1 MLKNALLAS
10 AMGLSIYAL
19 ATGAEAGHRPV
30 GWYVGVEG
38 GANWIDNADI
48 DFSPGGGTYEAEFES
63 GWAVFAEVGYRF
75 EDNWRL
81 ELEAGWREND
91 VDCIDFGPGP
101 CVAGPWG
108 DLSQFTQMVNLIHD
122 IDISEHTA
130 ISVGLGFGGDFVQA
144 DSVFVRDEDFVLAG
158 QAVFQLTHEISD
170 RVDFVVSYR
179 FMTTG
184 DPEFRV
190 AGPVSAEFENENHTV
205 SVGFRFDLQ
214 DDASPVMAAAA
225 TPAMEPPPPP
235 SQPRQYI
242 VYFAFNKA
250 NLDAK
255 AQAVV
260 QEAAATAM
268 HDGFVSIL
276 VTGHTDTVGSSKYNE
291 RLSARRATTV
301 KKALVAQGVT
311 AKAIST
317 EGKGETI
324 LMVQTGDREM
334 EARNRRAQIDIN

>member
-19 ATGAEAGHRPV
+19 ASGAEAGHRAQ

-48 DFSPGGGTYEAEFES
+48 EFDPGAATYEAEFES
-63 GWAVFAEVGYRF
+63 GWALFAEVGFRF

-101 CVAGPWG
+101 CASGPWG
-108 DLSQFTQMVNLIHD
+108 DVSQFTQMVNLIHD
-122 IDISEHTA
+122 IDISPRTA
-130 ISVGLGFGGDFVQA
+130 ISVGLGFGGNFVEVE
-144 DSVFVRDEDFVLAG
+144 SPFVHDDDFVLAG
-158 QAVFQLTHEISD
+158 QALFQIAHEINE
-170 RVDFVVSYR
+170 RIDFVLSYR
-179 FMTTG
+179 FMTSG
-184 DPEFRV
+184 DPEFRI
-190 AGPVSAEFENENHTV
+190 AGPLTAEFENENHTV
-205 SVGFRFDLQ
+205 TVGFRFDLQ
-214 DDASPVMAAAA
+214 EDASPVMAAAEA
-225 TPAMEPPPPP
+225 PAMAPPPPP
-235 SQPRQYI
+235 SQPKQYI
-242 VYFAFNKA
+242 VYFGFNKA

-255 AQAVV
+255 ARDVV

-291 RLSARRATTV
+291 RLSKRRANTV
-301 KKALVAQGVT
+301 KKALVAHGVT
-311 AKAIST
+311 AKAIT
-317 EGKGETI
+317 ADGKGENM
-324 LMVQTGDREM
+324 LLVQTGDREM
-334 EARNRRAQIDIN
+334 EARNRRTTIDIN